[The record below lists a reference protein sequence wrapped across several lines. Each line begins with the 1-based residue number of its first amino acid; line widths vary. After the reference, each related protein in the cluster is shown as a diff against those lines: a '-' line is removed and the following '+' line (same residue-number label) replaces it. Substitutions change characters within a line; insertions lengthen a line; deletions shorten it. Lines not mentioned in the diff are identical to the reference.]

1 MRIIPAINSGKKIW
15 SAYGQILTDPHSKPR
30 AWLSSKELLESE
42 QKQFDKRT
50 KGIHICYCSL
60 SRARNL
66 NELWPTTMT
75 PKSLFHEQYILPVE
89 LNLRTKEYKFIM
101 QYAAVE
107 PGSRAQP
114 PTRARHVPY
123 NAVCGENK
131 YNIFLITIGLR
142 KCAF

>member
-89 LNLRTKEYKFIM
+89 LKPANKRVQI
-101 QYAAVE
+101 
-107 PGSRAQP
+107 
-114 PTRARHVPY
+114 H
-123 NAVCGENK
+123 NAVCSGRAR
-131 YNIFLITIGLR
+131 ITR
-142 KCAF
+142 PASN